1 HYRPHQRPDC
11 AVLHQHVQTRP
22 SLSVVLRSDIQLAS
36 NVASSA
42 RCSIHDNSPS
52 TPFSPHQTRAT
63 LPILVLLI
71 AWKPPQS
78 KATTEQ
84 SHESWSTNPEKDGR
98 GRSTAKRLNRL
109 PAFLPWHHCGL
120 SPSIAGKEEPRARRL
135 NRSPPMHDRPDSGC
149 CLSDLKIK
157 QGIPLQ
163 PE

>member
-42 RCSIHDNSPS
+42 RGSIHDNSPS

-78 KATTEQ
+78 KAATEQ
-84 SHESWSTNPEKDGR
+84 SQESWRTNLEKDGR
-98 GRSTAKRLNRL
+98 GKSTAKRLNRL
-109 PAFLPWHHCGL
+109 PAFLPWLRFGL
-120 SPSIAGKEEPRARRL
+120 ARKSTGL
-135 NRSPPMHDRPDSGC
+135 N
-149 CLSDLKIK
+149 
-157 QGIPLQ
+157 
-163 PE
+163 